1 MRKKIEKLTKAEKE
15 LEQEKN
21 RAEMQDQMQLQ
32 EIRNSEGQTQLVE
45 GDQKVFERELAK
57 MRNIM
62 MEKDRRIKTAQDLIC
77 KQKEVIEELTDI
89 QKQSGVRA
97 MDEMHGYINDTK
109 TRF

>member
-1 MRKKIEKLTKAEKE
+1 MRKKVEKLTKAEKQ

-45 GDQKVFERELAK
+45 GDQKVYERELAK

-62 MEKDRRIKTAQDLIC
+62 MEKDRRIQTAQDLIYI
-77 KQKEVIEELTDI
+77 KEVIEELTDI
-89 QKQSGVRA
+89 QKQSGVTA